1 MKKVAVYI
9 ATTNGPVQIEL
20 VSEEKI
26 PRSEVV
32 LSGDFI
38 PLETMSSE
46 YHHFVIGSGP
56 VSRAFGPFSNT
67 SFHMELTSSID
78 SGRSWHL
85 AALIAHGLAQNNK
98 LAGPKEEPDQIIWA
112 TGRLGNN
119 FEVEADH
126 LNKKLTLST
135 DLFDDAEKKQIPLFI
150 AGPSGIKKTAL
161 PYKNVLV
168 FEADDG
174 YSVLGALD
182 INHTKVK
189 DSSPRSLK
197 DKTKTPKIKIFA
209 AVAGGAL
216 CLLAAIHF
224 NLFQFNGVANLKNQM
239 IEKKDKPNNNT
250 PPIVASDQL
259 PISKSTDNQS
269 VTIHTLTPPSGYNC
283 AEVHLGNIEGKLS
296 EIKFVA
302 SSKLKSTKNKSICGV
317 ALKLNPNRKFKIV
330 KLTVESG
337 KFVNGNTKHIDIGN
351 FRDNLFYLYTPH
363 FLETPIN
370 YNVFVET
377 EQGQSGAISHQIA
390 P

>member
-85 AALIAHGLAQNNK
+85 AALIAHGLAQNNE

-119 FEVEADH
+119 FEVEANH
-126 LNKKLTLST
+126 LNKKLMLST
-135 DLFDDAEKKQIPLFI
+135 SLFDDAEKKQIPLFI
-150 AGPSGIKKTAL
+150 AGPSGIKKSAL
-161 PYKNVLV
+161 PYKDATV

-174 YSVLGALD
+174 YSVLDALD
-182 INHTKVK
+182 INYTKVK
-189 DSSPRSLK
+189 DSSPKSLK
-197 DKTKTPKIKIFA
+197 EKTKPHRIKIFA
-209 AVAGGAL
+209 AVAGGIF
-216 CLLAAIHF
+216 CLFAAIHF
-224 NLFQFNGVANLKNQM
+224 NLFQFNGIENLKNQT
-239 IEKKDKPNNNT
+239 IERKDKPNNNT
-250 PPIVASDQL
+250 TPIAASDQP
-259 PISKSTDNQS
+259 PISKSTDNQLF
-269 VTIHTLTPPSGYNC
+269 TINTLTPPSGYSC
-283 AEVHLGNIEGKLS
+283 AEVHLGNIDGELS
-296 EIKFVA
+296 EIKLVG

-317 ALKLNPNRKFKIV
+317 ALKLNPNRKFEIV

-337 KFVNGNTKHIDIGN
+337 KFVNGDTKHIEIEN
-351 FRDNLFYLYTPH
+351 FRDNLFYLYTPN

-370 YNVFVET
+370 YNVYVET
-377 EQGQSGAISHQIA
+377 EQGQSGAIAHQIA